1 MSPREEA
8 VAILNLVK
16 GDAAA
21 AIGMLQHQLD
31 VVYARAQALI
41 GLSGIVVTVTGF
53 SGRLIAATHRPAQVL
68 VILGLATVLAAA
80 FVVVRGVMR
89 IRWVTSTL
97 DSDPLRTMEAAIVQR
112 DAKTAALHL
121 GGVILFWGLGFYALA
136 MAMMLLNPEPI
147 GVPVR

>member
-8 VAILNLVK
+8 VAILDLVK

-21 AIGMLQHQLD
+21 AIGILQHQLD
-31 VVYARAQALI
+31 VVYARAQVLT
-41 GLSGIVVTVTGF
+41 GLAGIVVTVTGF
-53 SGRLIAATHRPAQVL
+53 SGRLIASTHRPAQVL
-68 VILGLATVLAAA
+68 VILGLATVIIAA
-80 FVVVRGVMR
+80 FVVVRRVMR

-97 DSDPLRTMEAAIVQR
+97 GPDPVRTMESTIVLR
-112 DAKTAALHL
+112 DAKTAALHT

-136 MAMMLLNPEPI
+136 MTMMLLNPVPV